1 MKYILFLIPDDLI
14 QGIFLVVIAGLSV
27 GTALWVR
34 KTACPENWIKK
45 WQNNTSDKK
54 EDDLNAAHGSIY
66 DLSEAVAMPSEKFAD
81 ALPGML
87 LVIGLLGTFLG
98 VGFSLDAAS
107 GILKHGK
114 GVDASKL
121 LEEMLPMLNGMGA
134 LFKSS
139 IYGIIFFFLFTLWKS
154 KFGTS
159 TKRLSWCATECNKE
173 ENNPVLKALNGLS
186 KTLGKNLKESLVAGL
201 EQTNVTLANMNK
213 SLGESLKECVSE
225 GFKETGKDL
234 KLSAN
239 ELKKLSDSMLD
250 GFMTVKSSAEE
261 MGAASKSLAASV
273 ENFTPSVTAALNSIQ
288 TNFVNSINA
297 SGQIMKDA
305 GVNIREGVD
314 NMSSEINA
322 SQKKLK
328 ETLDTFDKKMGKI
341 LVQIDLSCESAQNL
355 ASTTT
360 SKMEELQKAIENRLQ
375 SIASSNLKVNESIR
389 GLPQAIQKLNDA
401 MNTLPS
407 SLEKLNT
414 LLESSEEGS
423 STEG

>member
-14 QGIFLVVIAGLSV
+14 QAIFLVIIAGLSV

-34 KTACPENWIKK
+34 KTACPENWLKK

-66 DLSEAVAMPSEKFAD
+66 DLSEAVAMSSEKFAD
-81 ALPGML
+81 ALPSML

-107 GILKHGK
+107 GILKNG
-114 GVDASKL
+114 GEEDASKL
-121 LEEMLPMLNGMGA
+121 LDQMLPMLNGMGA

-159 TKRLSWCATECNKE
+159 AKRLSWCATECNKE

-186 KTLGKNLKESLVAGL
+186 RTLGKNLKDSLVAGL
-201 EQTNVTLANMNK
+201 VQMNETLENMNK
-213 SLGESLKECVSE
+213 SLGESLKECVSQ

-234 KLSAN
+234 KSSAN
-239 ELKKLSDSMLD
+239 ELKKLSSSMLD

-261 MGAASKSLAASV
+261 MGEASKSLATSV
-273 ENFTPSVTAALNSIQ
+273 ENFTPAVTAALDSIQ
-288 TNFVNSINA
+288 NKFVNSINE
-297 SGQIMKDA
+297 SGQIMEKA
-305 GVNIREGVD
+305 GVNIRRGVD
-314 NMSSEINA
+314 EMSREINE
-322 SQKKLK
+322 SQVKLK
-328 ETLDTFDKKMGKI
+328 ETLDAFDKKMGKI

-360 SKMEELQKAIENRLQ
+360 SKMTDLQNAIENRLQ
-375 SIASSNLKVNESIR
+375 SIASSNLNVNDSIR
-389 GLPQAIQKLNDA
+389 GLPQAIQKLNESMD
-401 MNTLPS
+401 TLPS
-407 SLEKLNT
+407 TLTKLNT
-414 LLESSEEGS
+414 LLESSEEDS

>member
-1 MKYILFLIPDDLI
+1 MNYVLFLIPNDII
-14 QGIFLVVIAGLSV
+14 QVIFFVIIAGLSV

-34 KTACPENWIKK
+34 KTACPENWLKK
-45 WQNNTSDKK
+45 WQNNTFDKK

-81 ALPGML
+81 ALPSML

-107 GILKHGK
+107 GILKSGAQE
-114 GVDASKL
+114 DASKL
-121 LEEMLPMLNGMGA
+121 LEQMLPMLNGMGA

-159 TKRLSWCATECNKE
+159 AKRLSWCATECNKE

-186 KTLGKNLKESLVAGL
+186 KTLGKNLRDSLVASL
-201 EQTNVTLANMNK
+201 EQMNVTLENMNK

-234 KLSAN
+234 KSSAN
-239 ELKKLSDSMLD
+239 ELKKLSTSMLD

-261 MGAASKSLAASV
+261 MGKASKSLATSV
-273 ENFTPSVTAALNSIQ
+273 ENFTPAVTAALDSIQ
-288 TNFVNSINA
+288 NKFVKSINA
-297 SGQIMKDA
+297 SGQIMEKA

-314 NMSSEINA
+314 EMSREINA
-322 SQKKLK
+322 SQVKLK

-355 ASTTT
+355 ASATT
-360 SKMEELQKAIENRLQ
+360 SKMTDLQNAIENRLQ
-375 SIASSNLKVNESIR
+375 SIASSNLKVNDSIK
-389 GLPQAIQKLNDA
+389 GLPQAIQKLNDS
-401 MNTLPS
+401 MDTLPS
-407 SLEKLNT
+407 SLAKLNT

-423 STEG
+423 SSEG